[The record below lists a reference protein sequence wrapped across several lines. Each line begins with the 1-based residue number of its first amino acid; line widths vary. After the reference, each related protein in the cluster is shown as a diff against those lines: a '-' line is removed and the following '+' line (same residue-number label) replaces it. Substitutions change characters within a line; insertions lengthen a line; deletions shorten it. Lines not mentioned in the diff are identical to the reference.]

1 MHRQAS
7 ARQSDGCSEQQ
18 RSCQTG
24 LDCPAAAKGQAVLA
38 TAAVTAAAPNWT
50 LLHSD
55 SFGTELAKALAATSS
70 LGSSSSNTNSSYSVR
85 EGDVEVFAVTPTPV
99 PAVSAVT
106 AQQHRA
112 YSAYNVQFAVRTEPP
127 ATAAVA
133 AQLADAL
140 RGQTLSALLHTQ
152 LSHDSDAVLAP
163 AADPLAVPAAAV
175 QNVTVLAGSSLK
187 PLSLAAAAKRAAPGS
202 ASATVTHPA
211 TVIVGAL
218 AGVCLLLLL
227 RLITVQLA
235 YSHILC
241 RMQNLCLIHERN
253 A

>member
-1 MHRQAS
+1 VECVHHVLKPRVKLCLASAMYPQAS

-18 RSCQTG
+18 RPCHTG

-50 LLHSD
+50 ALHSD

-70 LGSSSSNTNSSYSVR
+70 LGSSSNTNSTNSSFSVR
-85 EGDVEVFAVTPTPV
+85 EGDVEVFTVTPTPL

-106 AQQHRA
+106 QQQHRA

-127 ATAAVA
+127 ASAAVA

-140 RGQTLSALLHTQ
+140 RGQALSALLHTQ

-187 PLSLAAAAKRAAPGS
+187 PLSLAVAARRAAPGG
-202 ASATVTHPA
+202 ASVTVAHPA

-218 AGVCLLLLL
+218 AGAAPPL
-227 RLITVQLA
+227 R
-235 YSHILC
+235 
-241 RMQNLCLIHERN
+241 
-253 A
+253 